1 MTNNKDNLTLQDFEI
16 YGFDSES
23 VQKILSQ
30 LKIVLEYG
38 AKTYR
43 PKNWQFTTSI
53 PINCKAAQRHIN
65 EVLNGIEHDID
76 TQCYP
81 LYHAICRLLFA
92 TILHLPS

>member
-1 MTNNKDNLTLQDFEI
+1 MTSSKHEITLQDFEV
-16 YGFDSES
+16 YGFGPEDT
-23 VQKILSQ
+23 QKILGQ

-43 PKNWQFTTSI
+43 PKNWQFTTSV
-53 PINCKAAQRHIN
+53 PDNCKAARRHIN
-65 EVLNGIEHDID
+65 EALDGIEHDID
-76 TQCYP
+76 TRCYP